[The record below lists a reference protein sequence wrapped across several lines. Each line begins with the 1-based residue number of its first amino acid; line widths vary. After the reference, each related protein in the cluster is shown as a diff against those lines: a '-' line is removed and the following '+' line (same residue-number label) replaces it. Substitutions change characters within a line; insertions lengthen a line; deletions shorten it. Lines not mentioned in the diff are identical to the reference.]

1 MRVEGEDFVGSIELP
16 RSGGLAV
23 YGEAEFEEDGRT
35 FTLSTPTAVYGSSP
49 ETDNVRPHAALP
61 TS

>member
-1 MRVEGEDFVGSIELP
+1 MRSEGEGYVGTLEVP

-35 FTLSTPTAVYGSSP
+35 FTLSTPTAVYGAP
-49 ETDNVRPHAALP
+49 GELAERQP
-61 TS
+61 